1 VGALNFGSFQEARL
15 IPVTGI
21 KGAIDQERRATSALL
36 AVMRIV
42 PELSQA
48 LLKPLGAPVGAIAS
62 YIEPEFKLNGRKI
75 RPDGLITVQRGT
87 KTWTALVEV
96 KTGKNELQLDQ
107 INSYLDICKTS
118 GLDALI
124 TISNQ
129 VLNASGQ
136 HPTPGVDLRKLKS
149 TKLQHYSWIK
159 LITESIVLSEH
170 VGVADNERDLIL
182 KELIRFLQSDASGAS
197 EFNDMGSAWPS
208 VREAIR
214 TSSLRKPDA
223 DVLNI
228 VSNFES
234 LIRYSALTLSAR
246 LGVAAREVVP
256 KSARL
261 DYKKHL
267 STVATRLIIE
277 KKLAGEID
285 VPGAAARLEMEAD
298 LGSGILHCSASVTSP
313 SEGRNRSRI
322 SWVLRQLKANP
333 ATTYL
338 QWNYK
343 HARIPEQPHL
353 VANLLDKDYEF
364 SLAADREIVSF
375 RIEMMSKMGTSRSSG
390 KGSFIDSIVEL
401 FEQFYGQILQ
411 DFKPW
416 QDPAPKLSDKVLE
429 IIPTIEPH
437 DAIAESRDPAGL

>member
-1 VGALNFGSFQEARL
+1 VVALNVGNFQEARL

-42 PELSQA
+42 PEFSQA
-48 LLKPLGAPVGAIAS
+48 LLKPLGAPVGAIS
-62 YIEPEFKLNGRKI
+62 TYIEPEFKLNGRKI

-87 KTWTALVEV
+87 KIWTALVEV
-96 KTGKNELQLDQ
+96 KTGKNELQLEQ

-136 HPTPGVDLRKLKS
+136 HPTPGIDLRKLKS
-149 TKLQHYSWIK
+149 TKLQHFSWIK
-159 LITESIVLSEH
+159 IITESIVLSEH
-170 VGVADNERDLIL
+170 VGVADSERDLIL
-182 KELIRFLQSDASGAS
+182 RELIRFLQSEASGAS
-197 EFNDMGSAWPS
+197 EFNDMGPAWTT

-214 TSSLRKPDA
+214 TSSLRKPDV
-223 DVLNI
+223 DVLNT

-234 LIRYSALTLSAR
+234 LLRYSALTLSAR
-246 LGVAAREVVP
+246 LGVAAKEVVP
-256 KSARL
+256 KTARA

-267 STVATRLIIE
+267 HAAATKLIAD
-277 KKLAGEID
+277 KKLSGEID
-285 VPGAAARLEMEAD
+285 VPGAAARLEMEVD
-298 LGSGILHCSASVTSP
+298 LGSGILHCYASVASP

-322 SWVLRQLKANP
+322 NWVLRQLKSSPQA
-333 ATTYL
+333 TYL

-343 HARIPEQPHL
+343 HARVPEQPHL
-353 VANLLDKDYEF
+353 VANLLDKEYEF
-364 SLAADREIVSF
+364 FLASDREIVSF
-375 RIEMMSKMGTSRSSG
+375 RIEMMSKMGTKRSSG

-401 FEQFYGQILQ
+401 FEGFYGQILQ

-416 QDPAPKLSDKVLE
+416 QDPAPKLSEKVRE
-429 IIPTIEPH
+429 IIPATEPVSNLGNQ
-437 DAIAESRDPAGL
+437 EG